1 MVSSNLDRGRE
12 AQRGG
17 NLLYPSERFRGVN
30 RRLAASLVA
39 VHRSGLR
46 LDSYFKEGPFVSF
59 RDRAEESSLF
69 RVGLE
74 AAADHLTQIGVEA
87 IPPDR
92 YVLYDPEGNDGLGFH
107 SRFATGFR
115 YLDLVGH
122 AVLMRPPALSP
133 ELCAADAIRSYIHDS
148 LHNATFRS
156 FRIGS
161 SGEVYREQYGVNF
174 RREDGISYSAPTLSG
189 TRGINLNLLMDGVVT
204 LKTAEA
210 FTEGM
215 LARFLVPRKPADEAM
230 AADITCRRD
239 GLPKDNP
246 AAAFHELVVVPTRR
260 FLADHG
266 IEETGVDLIFEAM
279 RSGRTREF
287 VRRIEASC
295 QQSWREMFLS
305 PSYRRER
312 GERRGGA

>member
-1 MVSSNLDRGRE
+1 MVNSTSDRGR
-12 AQRGG
+12 AALRGG
-17 NLLYPSERFRGVN
+17 NLLYPSERFRGIN
-30 RRLAASLVA
+30 RRLAASMVA
-39 VHRSGLR
+39 LHRSGLR
-46 LDSYFKEGPFVSF
+46 IDTFFNDGPFISF

-74 AAADHLTQIGVEA
+74 AAAEQMRQIGVEP

-92 YVLYDPEGNDGLGFH
+92 FVLYDPAGNDGRGFH

-122 AVLMRPPALSP
+122 AVLVRPSALSP
-133 ELCAADAIRSYIHDS
+133 TLCAADALRSYIHDS

-161 SGEVYREQYGVNF
+161 SGEVFREQYGVNF

-189 TRGINLNLLMDGVVT
+189 SRNINLNLLMDGIVT

-210 FTEGM
+210 FAQGILT
-215 LARFLVPRKPADEAM
+215 LFLLPRTSADEAM
-230 AADITCRRD
+230 VADITCRSEE
-239 GLPKDNP
+239 LPSDHP
-246 AAAFHELVVVPTRR
+246 ATAFHDLVVLPTRR

-266 IEETGVDLIFEAM
+266 IEENGVDLIFAAM
-279 RSGRTREF
+279 KSGRTREF
-287 VRRIEASC
+287 VRRIEASG

-305 PSYRRER
+305 PSYRK
-312 GERRGGA
+312 RRDGRDSA

>member
-1 MVSSNLDRGRE
+1 MVSSASDRGR
-12 AQRGG
+12 APYRGG
-17 NLLYPSERFRGVN
+17 NLLYPSERFRGIN
-30 RRLAASLVA
+30 RRLAASMVA
-39 VHRSGLR
+39 LHRSGLR
-46 LDSYFKEGPFVSF
+46 IDSYFKDGPFISF

-74 AAADHLTQIGVEA
+74 AAAEHMRQIGVEP

-92 YVLYDPEGNDGLGFH
+92 FVLYDPQGNDGLGFH

-122 AVLMRPPALSP
+122 AVLVRPLVLSP
-133 ELCAADAIRSYIHDS
+133 ALCAADALRSYIHDS

-161 SGEVYREQYGVNF
+161 SGEVFREQYGVNF

-189 TRGINLNLLMDGVVT
+189 SRTINLNLLMDGIVT

-210 FTEGM
+210 FTQGM
-215 LARFLVPRKPADEAM
+215 LAHFLVSRTSADETM
-230 AADITCRRD
+230 AADIICRSE
-239 GLPKDNP
+239 GLPEEHP
-246 AAAFHELVVVPTRR
+246 ATAFHELVVLPTRR
-260 FLADHG
+260 FLIDHG
-266 IEETGVDLIFEAM
+266 IEESGVDLIFAAM
-279 RSGRTREF
+279 KSGRTREL

-305 PSYRRER
+305 PSYRRQRRDER
-312 GERRGGA
+312 GGV